1 MPLPTKRQAANK
13 VIANMN
19 GEWVRLKDLAAQ
31 AKCGNGKWSLS
42 KMEMARFLHEKE
54 KVGVV
59 EKKLIRVGGLG
70 ASLQRRVYRKKA
82 VEAAR

>member
-1 MPLPTKRQAANK
+1 MTLPTKREAANK
-13 VIANMN
+13 VIDKMN
-19 GEWVRLKDLAAQ
+19 GEWERLKDLAAR

-59 EKKLIRVGGLG
+59 EKKLVYINHFG
-70 ASLQRRVYRKKA
+70 ASLQRRVYRKVKTKQ
-82 VEAAR
+82 